1 MHVQDG
7 EAQFP
12 SVGRL
17 IVAITGQNAKQ
28 CTGALVGAAQI
39 LTAAHCVHG
48 DLFVGSFSIFFG
60 QVAADDWVEE
70 AVGQLSAC
78 QIPPQFL
85 DDNDPNQDQYD
96 WAYCNIVRSSPNEN
110 VVPIALAIS
119 VTNPVDITIVGYPA
133 AEVDDHPT
141 DLYPVSFT
149 PYVEDCTATFV
160 DNVWRYQ
167 CSTDEAMSG
176 SPLCSSSNNVP
187 VVVGNHAGAEIDID
201 FNYGVF
207 SLPTVAT
214 P

>member
-7 EAQFP
+7 DAQFP

-17 IVAITGQNAKQ
+17 VVQLTGQKVKQ
-28 CTGALVGAAQI
+28 CTGALVGPAQF

-60 QVAADDWVEE
+60 QVAVDDWVEE

-78 QIPPQFL
+78 QIPSQFL
-85 DDNDPNQDQYD
+85 DDNNDQYD
-96 WAYCNIVRSSPNEN
+96 WAYCTIVRSSQNAN
-110 VVPIALAIS
+110 VVPIALATS
-119 VTNPVDITIVGYPA
+119 VTNPVGITIVGYPA
-133 AEVDDHPT
+133 AEVADYPA

-149 PYVEDCTATFV
+149 PYVEGCTATFA

-176 SPLCSSSNNVP
+176 SPLCSSSNKMCVA
-187 VVVGNHAGAEIDID
+187 VGNHAGAEIAID

-207 SLPTVAT
+207 SLLTVAT